1 MSLVRV
7 VSPLVA
13 WPRDPSSSQTG
24 GFLLHHRKGFI
35 HPPLVTVNDA
45 STIIPASFINRASAT
60 GILREPSRALPEED
74 KGKGDRPTSPHTCMS
89 LSQVAGFNRL
99 WIHSRFNTGT
109 LTCCCSG
116 MTRSSCGVARRFL
129 FVRLVIVDAW

>member
-1 MSLVRV
+1 MSPVMV

-35 HPPLVTVNDA
+35 HPPLVTVDEA
-45 STIIPASFINRASAT
+45 SSIIPAFRNNLASAV

-74 KGKGDRPTSPHTCMS
+74 KGKGDRPTSPQTCMS
-89 LSQVAGFNRL
+89 LSKVAGFNRL

-116 MTRSSCGVARRFL
+116 MVRSSCGVARRVL
-129 FVRLVIVDAW
+129 VARLVIVDAW